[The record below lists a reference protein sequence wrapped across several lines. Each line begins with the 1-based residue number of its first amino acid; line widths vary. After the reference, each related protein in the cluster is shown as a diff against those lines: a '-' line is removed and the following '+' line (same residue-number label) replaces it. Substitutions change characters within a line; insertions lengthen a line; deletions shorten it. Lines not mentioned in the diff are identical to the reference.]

1 MSWPSS
7 MPATLPEPTP
17 PPGHRPL
24 PGVTA
29 ERSALPR
36 VSRAAP
42 EDGRYP
48 GRCAAGVLAHRPR
61 AYVGAPVAPATGL
74 FRVIDWA
81 FDQATDLTWGDLRIL
96 VPDPTPLTRLS
107 PLQRLTSR
115 GVRIGTADQ
124 AAGARSFHGM
134 VIAYCPDATML
145 TAAEALPGV
154 RVVAAVALHNDQLVE
169 WVDTYAP
176 QHLGGDIVS
185 TLPEAT
191 APTRLGHALQPS
203 S

>member
-1 MSWPSS
+1 
-7 MPATLPEPTP
+7 MPATPPEPTT
-17 PPGHRPL
+17 HLANRPL
-24 PGVTA
+24 PGVTT
-29 ERSALPR
+29 EQSALPR
-36 VSRAAP
+36 TSRAAP
-42 EDGRYP
+42 EDGGSP
-48 GRCAAGVLAHRPR
+48 LRCTAGVLAYRPR
-61 AYVGAPVAPATGL
+61 AYVAAPVAPATGL
-74 FRVIDWA
+74 FRAIDWA
-81 FDQATDLTWGDLRIL
+81 FDQAADLTWGDLRIL

-154 RVVAAVALHNDQLVE
+154 RVVAAVGLHNDQLVD
-169 WVDTYAP
+169 WVAAYAP
-176 QHLGGDIVS
+176 QHLGGDVVPN
-185 TLPEAT
+185 LPGAT
-191 APTRLGHALQPS
+191 APASARSGHTLQPS